1 MKTTALVSALGF
13 LVYGLV
19 VFALF
24 FGARRPALF
33 PGPAAPALR
42 SVPR

>member
-1 MKTTALVSALGF
+1 MKTTALGSALGF

-24 FGARRPALF
+24 FGARRPAMSAPLAL
-33 PGPAAPALR
+33 PAVR
-42 SVPR
+42 SVAK